1 MNQVHMNVSGLME
14 LLESNLY
21 RADAL
26 AAAVRLNLESTS
38 ASLYAKE
45 TIYNIDTLRQLLDDA
60 KTYHE
65 ELANQ
70 LRGQTIN

>member
-1 MNQVHMNVSGLME
+1 MNQLHMNVSGLME

-65 ELANQ
+65 ELEKQ
-70 LRGQTIN
+70 LRGRL

>member
-1 MNQVHMNVSGLME
+1 MNQVYMNVSGLME

-65 ELANQ
+65 ELAKQ

>member
-65 ELANQ
+65 ELAKQ
-70 LRGQTIN
+70 LRRQTIN

>member
-26 AAAVRLNLESTS
+26 AAAVRLNLESTG

-65 ELANQ
+65 ELAKQ

>member
-65 ELANQ
+65 ELAKQ

>member
-65 ELANQ
+65 ELEKQ
-70 LRGQTIN
+70 LRGRL

>member
-65 ELANQ
+65 ELEKQ